1 MPSVKASIDSL
12 VLTRV
17 ATGVVSQNKFVSF
30 ADAQAGLDAAVL
42 GISKMD
48 AAIGDALPVTVVG
61 GVDMTAGGPISK
73 GDQVVSNAAG
83 DPITKGANVNVA
95 GRALNAAA
103 AGERVFVL
111 LISR

>member
-1 MPSVKASIDSL
+1 MPAVKASIDTL

-48 AAIGDALPVTVVG
+48 AAIGDALPV
-61 GVDMTAGGPISK
+61 
-73 GDQVVSNAAG
+73 
-83 DPITKGANVNVA
+83 
-95 GRALNAAA
+95 R
-103 AGERVFVL
+103 
-111 LISR
+111 SRSRWPSPSRSRRC